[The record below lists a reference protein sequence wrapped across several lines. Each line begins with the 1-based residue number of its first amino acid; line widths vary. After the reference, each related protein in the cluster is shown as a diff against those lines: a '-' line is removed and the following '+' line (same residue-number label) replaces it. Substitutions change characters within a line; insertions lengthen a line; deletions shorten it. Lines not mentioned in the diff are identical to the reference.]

1 MVLASPTTMSRL
13 KALTYEE
20 TEAGAHMPTYEIE
33 ESPQHLAQELTGLG
47 HVDWPAVW
55 AGPPTP
61 GRALDDWCALF
72 GWKPLPEDRVL
83 AVRTATGGRLS
94 LTPVVE
100 GGWSPVRSLGWTTWH
115 LRAESS
121 GENDSVLEEAA
132 NVWPHYEA
140 AARDVLGAPEFS
152 GGWDA
157 PDFPESRSH
166 RLPSRERRL
175 RNRNPYRLA
184 VWRGAS
190 PEEPVIMLEVFSG
203 GVTPTGVG
211 LRGVTINVDCYP
223 QEIE

>member
-1 MVLASPTTMSRL
+1 
-13 KALTYEE
+13 
-20 TEAGAHMPTYEIE
+20 MPTFEIE
-33 ESPQHLAQELTGLG
+33 DSPQHLAQELAGLG
-47 HVDWPAVW
+47 HVDWAAVW

-100 GGWSPVRSLGWTTWH
+100 GGWSPVGSLGWTTWH
-115 LRAESS
+115 LRAETS
-121 GENDSVLEEAA
+121 GENELVLEEASD
-132 NVWPHYEA
+132 VWPRYEA
-140 AARDVLGAPEFS
+140 AAREVLGAPQFS
-152 GGWDA
+152 GAWDA
-157 PDFPESRSH
+157 PDFPEGQGG

-175 RNRNPYRLA
+175 RSRNPHRLA
-184 VWRGAS
+184 VWRGTG
-190 PEEPVIMLEVFSG
+190 PEQPIIMLEAFSG